1 MPVYKNTAQN
11 QKLGR
16 VGKEYTMKG
25 NPGNKTAQGGVNV
38 PLKGAA
44 SKQGLVANQK
54 LPPEYHYFY
63 KDTPNNRKLGRVG
76 EKKIKGGGKFAP
88 KPGIDKDLF
97 MGALNQMTMLAKSK
111 GKADNTDLKVELNK
125 IKGRPSFKL
134 FQLILLSNQAL
145 SKTILKAEE
154 NVREEEVYVN
164 GEKII
169 NSKVKQ
175 PGKTYE
181 ELSPFQK
188 KIFDQIVNT
197 QVKKSRL
204 EFQKKTWDTVVK
216 GAKMKRWSYD
226 ELVKLGKEI
235 YSNYRTGTL

>member
-76 EKKIKGGGKFAP
+76 EKKIKGGGAAVPLKVISQGVKDKAAGVGKFAP

-154 NVREEEVYVN
+154 NVC
-164 GEKII
+164 
-169 NSKVKQ
+169 
-175 PGKTYE
+175 
-181 ELSPFQK
+181 
-188 KIFDQIVNT
+188 
-197 QVKKSRL
+197 
-204 EFQKKTWDTVVK
+204 
-216 GAKMKRWSYD
+216 
-226 ELVKLGKEI
+226 
-235 YSNYRTGTL
+235 

>member
-1 MPVYKNTAQN
+1 M
-11 QKLGR
+11 
-16 VGKEYTMKG
+16 
-25 NPGNKTAQGGVNV
+25 
-38 PLKGAA
+38 
-44 SKQGLVANQK
+44 
-54 LPPEYHYFY
+54 
-63 KDTPNNRKLGRVG
+63 
-76 EKKIKGGGKFAP
+76 KKISAAKSKKDAP
-88 KPGIDKDLF
+88 KPVMDMGLF
-97 MGALNQMTMLAKSK
+97 MDAMNVMATVGKAK

-134 FQLILLSNQAL
+134 FQKILLSNEAL

-169 NSKVKQ
+169 SDKIKQ

-181 ELSPFQK
+181 KLTPFQK
-188 KIFDQIVNT
+188 KIFDQVVNT
-197 QVKKSRL
+197 EVKKSRL

-226 ELVKLGKEI
+226 ELVDVGKKL